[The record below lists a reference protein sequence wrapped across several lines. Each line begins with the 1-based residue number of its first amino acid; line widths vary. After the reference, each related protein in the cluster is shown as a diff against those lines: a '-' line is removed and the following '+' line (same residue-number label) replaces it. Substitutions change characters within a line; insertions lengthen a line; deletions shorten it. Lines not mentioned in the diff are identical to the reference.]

1 MYVACHCMHILADFS
16 KISYNLGL
24 SFSDVCAPKPHRQ
37 ILISLVLW
45 YLHLLAYFAYRSK

>member
-24 SFSDVCAPKPHRQ
+24 SLSDVCAPKPHRQ